1 MIKQH
6 KATLTG
12 LDLVIHIYD
21 TSATYRACL
30 QDDFGWQITDISR
43 VLVKLH
49 KDNMP
54 QCLNFP

>member
-12 LDLVIHIYD
+12 LDLVIHIYHQQLIE
-21 TSATYRACL
+21 YICL
-30 QDDFGWQITDISR
+30 QDDFGWQITD

-49 KDNMP
+49 KDNML

>member
-6 KATLTG
+6 EATLTG

-30 QDDFGWQITDISR
+30 QDDFGWQITDIS
-43 VLVKLH
+43 
-49 KDNMP
+49 
-54 QCLNFP
+54 